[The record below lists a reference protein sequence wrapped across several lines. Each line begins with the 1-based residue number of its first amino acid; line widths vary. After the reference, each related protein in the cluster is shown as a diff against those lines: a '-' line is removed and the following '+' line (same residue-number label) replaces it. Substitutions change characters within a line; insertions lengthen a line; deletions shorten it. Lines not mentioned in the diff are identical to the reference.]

1 MDIWVVAT
9 FCLQKLKY
17 FPLSYSFLNIREGLM
32 QEAMRRENPGRREH
46 NPDWWE
52 QGDAAVGS
60 VSQALSDEREPWGQS
75 LEVARCI
82 QGR

>member
-1 MDIWVVAT
+1 
-9 FCLQKLKY
+9 
-17 FPLSYSFLNIREGLM
+17 M
-32 QEAMRRENPGRREH
+32 QEAMRREDPGRREH
-46 NPDWWE
+46 NPGWWE